1 MNSLWDPQK
10 YCPIRCLIEKTVEY
24 SETETKTREHSL
36 AKDDMLLK
44 ESFQVVY
51 KKKENGIGQKL
62 EPHEQRKRARVVKE
76 SKSLLLFLFLVDL
89 KQNIFLKV
97 IIIATL

>member
-1 MNSLWDPQK
+1 
-10 YCPIRCLIEKTVEY
+10 
-24 SETETKTREHSL
+24 
-36 AKDDMLLK
+36 MLLK

-62 EPHEQRKRARVVKE
+62 ESHEQRKRARVVKE